1 MVLLSVPQNFIQHLF
16 NIHDIK
22 IRSKSHFFS
31 LLSLKGI
38 PFVIRLL
45 SVSLDY
51 VYAYVLIADISK
63 EKVIKQ
69 RAM

>member
-1 MVLLSVPQNFIQHLF
+1 M
-16 NIHDIK
+16 
-22 IRSKSHFFS
+22 
-31 LLSLKGI
+31 
-38 PFVIRLL
+38 IRLL

-63 EKVIKQ
+63 EEVIKQ